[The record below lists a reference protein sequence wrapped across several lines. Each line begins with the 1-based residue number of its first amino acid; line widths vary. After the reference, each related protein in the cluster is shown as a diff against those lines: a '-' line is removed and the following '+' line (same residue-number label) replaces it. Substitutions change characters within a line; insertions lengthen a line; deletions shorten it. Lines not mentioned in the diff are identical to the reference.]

1 MAYEI
6 ETRTVAAQP
15 TLFVRG
21 KTTVPK
27 IAQSI
32 GEFLSAVGRHLG
44 QHAITPAGMP
54 YTRYHAIDG
63 SDIDLEAGM
72 PVAEAV
78 PGSGRVKAGELPGGP
93 VAATVHVGRYEDLP
107 KAGAALSAWAAD
119 NGKRPAGPNWETY
132 LNDPTEVAGPHEYR
146 TEVVMP
152 LAQ

>member
-15 TLFVRG
+15 TLYVRG
-21 KTTVPK
+21 ATTIPN

-32 GEFLSAVGRHLG
+32 GEFLSAVGRHLAE
-44 QHAITPAGMP
+44 HAIKPVGMP

-63 SDIDLEAGM
+63 SNIDLEAGM
-72 PVAEAV
+72 PVGAAD
-78 PGSGRVKAGELPGGP
+78 PGSGRVKPGELPGGP

-107 KAGAALSAWAAD
+107 NAGAALTAWAAD
-119 NGKRPAGPNWETY
+119 NGKRSAGPNWETY

>member
-1 MAYEI
+1 MAYAI
-6 ETRTVAAQP
+6 ETRTVATQP

-21 KTTVPK
+21 ATTIPN

-32 GEFLSAVGRHLG
+32 GEFLSAVGRHLAE
-44 QHAITPAGMP
+44 HAIQPAGMP

-63 SDIDLEAGM
+63 LNIDLEAGM
-72 PVAEAV
+72 PIGEAA
-78 PGSGRVKAGELPGGP
+78 PGSGRVKSGELPGGP

-107 KAGAALSAWAAD
+107 KAGAALTAWAAD

>member
-1 MAYEI
+1 MAYAI

-21 KTTVPK
+21 KTTIPN

-32 GEFLSAVGRHLG
+32 GEFLSVVGRHLAE
-44 QHAITPAGMP
+44 QSVKPVGMP

-63 SDIDLEAGM
+63 LNIDLEAGM
-72 PVAEAV
+72 PVGAAV
-78 PGSGRVKAGELPGGP
+78 PGAARVKSGELPGGL

-107 KAGAALSAWAAD
+107 NAGAALAAWAAD

-132 LNDPTEVAGPHEYR
+132 LNDPTEVAGPDEYR